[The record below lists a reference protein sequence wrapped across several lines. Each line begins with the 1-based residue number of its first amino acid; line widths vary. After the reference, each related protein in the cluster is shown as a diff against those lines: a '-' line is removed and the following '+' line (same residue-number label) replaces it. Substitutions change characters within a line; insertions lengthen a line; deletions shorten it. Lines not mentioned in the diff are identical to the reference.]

1 MKPIL
6 ITPTAVPALVAAI
19 TALTGT
25 PHESALVDL
34 LREASPWHPLLWDL
48 ARLQRDHDEVPVERR
63 EVTAEMVREHACKAI
78 VREQGAL

>member
-6 ITPTAVPALVAAI
+6 ITSTSVPALAAAI

-48 ARLQRDHDEVPVERR
+48 ARIELEM
-63 EVTAEMVREHACKAI
+63 AEMRESP
-78 VREQGAL
+78 